1 MEQTCDLVST
11 VLSKEPLLLFQIR
24 MQRSAVPPPLAK
36 ILPEKPREK
45 DFHNQYQEVKVAVH
59 KGRR

>member
-1 MEQTCDLVST
+1 M
-11 VLSKEPLLLFQIR
+11 LSKEPLLLFQIR

-36 ILPEKPREK
+36 ILPEKQQEK
-45 DFHNQYQEVKVAVH
+45 DFENQYQEVKGAVH

>member
-1 MEQTCDLVST
+1 MVST

-36 ILPEKPREK
+36 ILPEKQQEK
-45 DFHNQYQEVKVAVH
+45 DFDNSYQEVKGAVH